1 MTTKNKKLL
10 ETFATKTK
18 YVVSVCR
25 IAYGHNEIE
34 VEADSPE
41 QAEEKA
47 LDKAGDYLYNEH
59 TSEYEVT
66 GVTLDDEDA
75 DEEQI

>member
-1 MTTKNKKLL
+1 MLL
-10 ETFATKTK
+10 
-18 YVVSVCR
+18 VCVGLLY
-25 IAYGHNEIE
+25 AHNEIE

-66 GVTLDDEDA
+66 GSH
-75 DEEQI
+75 

>member
-1 MTTKNKKLL
+1 MTTETKKLL
-10 ETFATKTK
+10 ETFSTKTK
-18 YVVSVCR
+18 YIVSVCR
-25 IAYGHNEIE
+25 IAYAHNEIE

-66 GVTLDDEDA
+66 GVHTDDDED
-75 DEEQI
+75 